1 MSVRAAATTSV
12 DPPKWLR
19 WTWLVPA
26 FFLIAFMLVPLASLG
41 RQVLSPAGASYFL
54 DPLPW
59 RVAVLAIG
67 QALVSTALALVIG
80 LPMANVLT
88 RYRFPGRR
96 WALALATVPFVLPTV
111 VVALAFRALLGGSLG
126 SGFAIVVLAHAYLNL
141 AVVVRIV
148 GARWVTIDPRM
159 QVVARSLGASAWTA
173 FRTVTWPALRPA
185 IASAA
190 AIVFVFSF
198 TSLGV
203 VLLIGDSSTR
213 TLESLVLRQTSILLD
228 FQAAAVSAAI
238 QALVVGAVLVWA
250 ARQRSLTRGG
260 ASRPIRPIRPHG
272 PARWA
277 VVAVAVV
284 AVLIVLAPV
293 SALAWASLRSG
304 SGSGSGSGWTLAW
317 WSGLFGA
324 DTIDAGSTRIGSP
337 LAAMGRSLS
346 FALATGFV
354 AAIVGG
360 MAAISILTGR
370 IGRAFA
376 IATAIPLG
384 ISAATLGLGTLLAYG
399 RPPLDLR
406 ATGLLVPIAHAL
418 IAVPL
423 VVAVATPTLRAT
435 DPRLVT
441 AALSLGAS
449 RTRAWLTG
457 YGPTLRTVMV
467 AAGGLACAVS
477 LGEFGAASFLARAD
491 GPTVP
496 LVIARLLGRPGEASF
511 GVAAALAVVLVIMTT
526 TLVAAVDR
534 GGKRV

>member
-1 MSVRAAATTSV
+1 MTSYTRTIYGA
-12 DPPKWLR
+12 PKWLR
-19 WTWLVPA
+19 WLWLVPA
-26 FFLIAFMLVPLASLG
+26 AFLVFFLGVPLVSLAA
-41 RQVLSPAGASYFL
+41 QVISPDALGYL
-54 DPLPW
+54 TDPQPW
-59 RVAVLAIG
+59 RVASLAAG
-67 QALVSTALALVIG
+67 QALLSTALALAFG

-111 VVALAFRALLGGSLG
+111 VVALAFRALLGTSLG
-126 SGFAIVVLAHAYLNL
+126 SGLAIVVLAHAYLNL

-148 GARWVTIDPRM
+148 GARWVTIDPRTEL
-159 QVVARSLGASAWTA
+159 VARTLGASAWTA
-173 FRTVTWPALRPA
+173 FRTVTLPALRPA

-238 QALVVGAVLVWA
+238 QALVVGTVLVWA
-250 ARQRSLTRGG
+250 ARMPASERGG
-260 ASRPIRPIRPHG
+260 SLRPMRAIVPHG
-272 PARWA
+272 IARWFVGA
-277 VVAVAVV
+277 VVALTLV
-284 AVLIVLAPV
+284 IVLAPV
-293 SALAWASLRSG
+293 LALVLASVRSSA
-304 SGSGSGSGWTLAW
+304 GWTLTW
-317 WSGLFGA
+317 WSGLFGPN
-324 DTIDAGSTRIGSP
+324 TIDAGSTRIGSP
-337 LAAMGRSLS
+337 LGAMGRSLL
-346 FALATGFV
+346 FALATGLV
-354 AAIVGG
+354 AAVVGG
-360 MAAISILTGR
+360 MAAISVLAGR
-370 IGRAFA
+370 VGRAFA
-376 IATAIPLG
+376 IATALPLG

-423 VVAVATPTLRAT
+423 VVAVATPTLRSV
-435 DPRLVT
+435 DRRLVLV
-441 AALSLGAS
+441 ASSLGARPS
-449 RTRAWLTG
+449 RAWWTG
-457 YGPTLRTVMV
+457 YGPALRTVMV

-526 TLVAAVDR
+526 TLVAVVDR
-534 GGKRV
+534 GGRRR

>member
-1 MSVRAAATTSV
+1 MPAIF
-12 DPPKWLR
+12 
-19 WTWLVPA
+19 LVA
-26 FFLIAFMLVPLASLG
+26 FLLIPLASLAAQIIG
-41 RQVLSPAGASYFL
+41 PGTAGYLFDA
-54 DPLPW
+54 LPW
-59 RVAVLAIG
+59 QVAGLAAV
-67 QALVSTALALVIG
+67 QASVSTALALTLG

-111 VVALAFRALLGGSLG
+111 VVALAFRALLGGTLG
-126 SGFAIVVLAHAYLNL
+126 SGFMIVVLAHAYLNL

-148 GARWVTIDPRM
+148 GARWVTIDPRT
-159 QVVARSLGASAWTA
+159 VTVARTLGADTWTA

-203 VLLIGDSSTR
+203 VLLIGDASTR
-213 TLESLVLRQTSILLD
+213 TLEALVLRQTSVLLD

-238 QALVVGAVLVWA
+238 QALVVGSVLLWA
-250 ARQRSLTRGG
+250 ARQRASTVGGAARDFFLIRARGG
-260 ASRPIRPIRPHG
+260 SRL
-272 PARWA
+272 A
-277 VVAVAVV
+277 VGLVATATLV
-284 AVLIVLAPV
+284 IVLAPV
-293 SALAWASLRSG
+293 LALVWGSVRS
-304 SGSGSGSGWTLAW
+304 SGGFTLAW
-317 WSGLFGA
+317 WSGLFSSN
-324 DTIDAGSTRIGSP
+324 TIDAGSTRIGSP
-337 LAAMGRSLS
+337 LAAMGRSVA
-346 FALATGFV
+346 FALATGAV

-360 MAAISILTGR
+360 LAAMSILTGR

-376 IATAIPLG
+376 LATALPLG

-423 VVAVATPTLRAT
+423 VVAVAAPTLRSA

-441 AALSLGAS
+441 VAASLGAS
-449 RTRAWLTG
+449 RSRAWWTG
-457 YGPTLRTVMV
+457 YGPAMRTVMV

-511 GVAAALAVVLVIMTT
+511 GVAAAMAVVLVIMTT

-534 GGKRV
+534 GGDRGRDRGRDRSGNRGEARA

>member
-1 MSVRAAATTSV
+1 MDSPAN
-12 DPPKWLR
+12 PPVASLHHGPRWLR
-19 WTWLVPA
+19 WAWVVPA
-26 FFLIAFMLVPLASLG
+26 LFLLAFLAIPLLSLS
-41 RQVLSPAGASYFL
+41 RQVLSPASAEYLL

-59 RVAVLAIG
+59 RVAALATV
-67 QALVSTALALVIG
+67 QAVVSTALALAIG

-148 GARWVTIDPRM
+148 GARWVTIDPRVE
-159 QVVARSLGASAWTA
+159 VVARSLGADPWTA

-203 VLLIGDSSTR
+203 VLLIGDSTTR

-228 FQAAAVSAAI
+228 FQGAAISAAI
-238 QALVVGAVLVWA
+238 QAIVVGSVLIWA
-250 ARQRSLTRGG
+250 ARQRTAQRGG
-260 ASRPIRPIRPHG
+260 SARPIHPIIARG
-272 PARWA
+272 AARWA
-277 VVAVAVV
+277 VGAVV
-284 AVLIVLAPV
+284 VATLMIVLAPV
-293 SALAWASLRSG
+293 LALVWASLRS
-304 SGSGSGSGWTLAW
+304 SSGWTLSW
-317 WSGLFGA
+317 WSGLFGPN
-324 DTIDAGSTRIGSP
+324 TIDAGSTRIGSP
-337 LAAMGRSLS
+337 LSAMARSLA
-346 FALATGFV
+346 FALATGAF

-360 MAAISILTGR
+360 LAAISVLTGR

-406 ATGLLVPIAHAL
+406 ASGLLVPIAHAL

-441 AALSLGAS
+441 VAASLGARPS
-449 RTRAWLTG
+449 RAWWTG
-457 YGPTLRTVMV
+457 YGPSLRTVMI

-511 GVAAALAVVLVIMTT
+511 GVAAALAVVLVVMTT

-534 GGKRV
+534 GGRRT

>member
-1 MSVRAAATTSV
+1 MHAPT
-12 DPPKWLR
+12 WLR
-19 WTWLVPA
+19 WAWVVPA
-26 FFLIAFMLVPLASLG
+26 AFLVAFLAIPLASLG
-41 RQVLSPAGASYFL
+41 RQVISPGTVGYLF

-59 RVAVLAIG
+59 QVAGLASG
-67 QALVSTALALVIG
+67 QAIVSTLLALAIG

-88 RYRFPGRR
+88 RYRFWGRR

-159 QVVARSLGASAWTA
+159 DLTARSLGAGPWTA

-228 FQAAAVSAAI
+228 FQGAAVSAAI
-238 QALVVGAVLVWA
+238 QALVVGSVLVLA
-250 ARQRSLTRGG
+250 ARHRAAQRGG
-260 ASRPIRPIRPHG
+260 SARPMRLIRPRG
-272 PARWA
+272 RSSLAVG
-277 VVAVAVV
+277 VVATAAAV
-284 AVLIVLAPV
+284 IVLAPV
-293 SALAWASLRSG
+293 LALVWASLRS
-304 SGSGSGSGWTLAW
+304 SSGWTLAW
-317 WSGLFGA
+317 WSGLFGPN
-324 DTIDAGSTRIGSP
+324 TIDAGSTRIGSP
-337 LAAMGRSLS
+337 LSAMARSLT
-346 FALATGFV
+346 FAIATGAV
-354 AAIVGG
+354 AAVVGG
-360 MAAISILTGR
+360 LAAVSVLTGR

-376 IATAIPLG
+376 IATALPLG

-441 AALSLGAS
+441 VAANLGA
-449 RTRAWLTG
+449 RPTRAWWTG
-457 YGPTLRTVMV
+457 YGPALRTVMV

-534 GGKRV
+534 GGRRR

>member
-1 MSVRAAATTSV
+1 MTA
-12 DPPKWLR
+12 PGWLR
-19 WTWLVPA
+19 WAWLAPA
-26 FFLIAFMLVPLASLG
+26 TFIVAFLLVPLVSLLARVVTPG
-41 RQVLSPAGASYFL
+41 TFDYLV

-59 RVAVLAIG
+59 RVAGLATA
-67 QALVSTALALVIG
+67 QALTSTALALAIG

-111 VVALAFRALLGGSLG
+111 VVALAFRALLGSSLG
-126 SGFAIVVLAHAYLNL
+126 SGFVIVVLAHAYLNM
-141 AVVVRIV
+141 AVVIRIV
-148 GARWVTIDPRM
+148 GARWSTIDPR
-159 QVVARSLGASAWTA
+159 VETAARTLGANRWVA
-173 FRTVTWPALRPA
+173 FRTVTLPSLGPA

-198 TSLGV
+198 TSLGI
-203 VLLIGDSSTR
+203 VLLLGDSSTR
-213 TLESLVLRQTSILLD
+213 TLEALVLRQTSILLD
-228 FQAAAVSAAI
+228 FQGAAVSAAI
-238 QALVVGAVLVWA
+238 QAVVVGSVLLWA
-250 ARQRSLTRGG
+250 AKQGTSVASGGTRTF
-260 ASRPIRPIRPHG
+260 RLIRPRG
-272 PARWA
+272 TARIA
-277 VVAVAVV
+277 VAAVAVV

-293 SALAWASLRSG
+293 ASLVWASVHS
-304 SGSGSGSGWTLAW
+304 SSGWTTAW
-317 WSGLFGA
+317 WSALFGST
-324 DTIDAGSTRIGSP
+324 TIDAGSTRIGSP
-337 LAAMGRSLS
+337 LAAMGRSITFALITGLVAAVVGGLAAMS
-346 FALATGFV
+346 VLAHRLGRAFALAT
-354 AAIVGG
+354 A
-360 MAAISILTGR
+360 L
-370 IGRAFA
+370 
-376 IATAIPLG
+376 PLG

-435 DPRLVT
+435 DSRLVT
-441 AALSLGAS
+441 VAATLGARPS
-449 RTRAWLTG
+449 RAWWTG
-457 YGPTLRTVMV
+457 YGPTLRTVMI

-511 GVAAALAVVLVIMTT
+511 GVAAAMAVVLVIMTT

-534 GGKRV
+534 GGRRA

>member
-1 MSVRAAATTSV
+1 MNVRTGSTTSV
-12 DPPKWLR
+12 DPPGWLR

-26 FFLIAFMLVPLASLG
+26 FFLLAFMAVPLTSLAA
-41 RQVLSPAGASYFL
+41 QVVRPGTAAYLA

-59 RVAVLAIG
+59 TVAAFATV
-67 QALVSTALALVIG
+67 QALVSTALAVGIG

-126 SGFAIVVLAHAYLNL
+126 SGFIIVVLAHAYLNL

-148 GARWVTIDPRM
+148 GARWVTIDTRM
-159 QVVARSLGASAWTA
+159 EVAARTLGASAWTA
-173 FRTVTWPALRPA
+173 FRTVTWPILRPA

-203 VLLIGDSSTR
+203 VLLIGDSTTR

-238 QALVVGAVLVWA
+238 QVVVVGTVLLWA
-250 ARQRSLTRGG
+250 ARQRAHNRGT
-260 ASRPIRPIRPHG
+260 AVRPMRPMVPQG
-272 PARWA
+272 SARWA
-277 VVAVAVV
+277 VAAVATL
-284 AVLIVLAPV
+284 AAIIVLAPV
-293 SALAWASLRSG
+293 AALLWASLRSG
-304 SGSGSGSGWTLAW
+304 SGSSSGWTLAW
-317 WSGLFGA
+317 WSALFGA

-337 LAAMGRSLS
+337 AAAIGRSLV
-346 FALATGFV
+346 FAVATGLV

-360 MAAISILTGR
+360 LSAISVLTGR

-399 RPPLDLR
+399 RGPVDLR
-406 ATGLLVPIAHAL
+406 ASGLLVPIAHAL

-423 VVAVATPTLRAT
+423 VVAVATPTLRAI

-449 RTRAWLTG
+449 RSRAWWSG
-457 YGPTLRTVMV
+457 YGPALRTVMV

-511 GVAAALAVVLVIMTT
+511 GVAATLAVVLVILTT

-534 GGKRV
+534 GGRRR

>member
-1 MSVRAAATTSV
+1 MTTTS
-12 DPPKWLR
+12 PTFHGAPRWLR

-26 FFLIAFMLVPLASLG
+26 AFLVLFLAVPLVSLAA
-41 RQVLSPAGASYFL
+41 QVLSPDTLSYL
-54 DPLPW
+54 TDPLPW
-59 RVAVLAIG
+59 RVAALATG
-67 QALVSTALALVIG
+67 QALLSTALALALG

-111 VVALAFRALLGGSLG
+111 VVALAFRALLGTSLG
-126 SGFAIVVLAHAYLNL
+126 SGLAIVVLAHAYLNL

-148 GARWVTIDPRM
+148 GARWSSIDPRLDIA
-159 QVVARSLGASAWTA
+159 ARTLGADRWTA
-173 FRTVTWPALRPA
+173 FRTVTLPALAPA

-203 VLLIGDSSTR
+203 VLLLGDANTR
-213 TLESLVLRQTSILLD
+213 TLESLVLRQTSVLLD
-228 FQAAAVSAAI
+228 FQGAAISAAI
-238 QALVVGAVLVWA
+238 QAVVVGSVLLWA
-250 ARQRSLTRGG
+250 ARRRSAGGSTRGNHL
-260 ASRPIRPIRPHG
+260 IR
-272 PARWA
+272 ARSGGRLA
-277 VVAVAVV
+277 VGVV
-284 AVLIVLAPV
+284 VGLTLLIVLAPV
-293 SALAWASLRSG
+293 AALVWSSIRS
-304 SGSGSGSGWTLAW
+304 SSGWTLAW
-317 WSGLFGA
+317 WSSVFGA
-324 DTIDAGSTRIGSP
+324 STIDAGSTRIGSP
-337 LAAMGRSLS
+337 LAAMGRSLA
-346 FALATGFV
+346 FALLTGIV
-354 AAIVGG
+354 AAVVGG
-360 MAAISILTGR
+360 LAAVSVLSGR

-376 IATAIPLG
+376 LATALPLG

-399 RPPLDLR
+399 REPLDLR
-406 ATGLLVPIAHAL
+406 ATGMLIPMAHAL

-423 VVAVATPTLRAT
+423 VVAVATPTLRAA

-441 AALSLGAS
+441 VAATLRARPS
-449 RTRAWLTG
+449 RAWWTG

-511 GVAAALAVVLVIMTT
+511 GVAAVMAVILVIMTT
-526 TLVAAVDR
+526 TLVAAVDK
-534 GGKRV
+534 GGKRT